1 MRSGQ
6 QLAEMER
13 DMLEEHR
20 KDLEALER
28 LKRFLPKNSR
38 APAQN
43 PPNGLQPENID
54 EELADTTDDL
64 TEFLYQREV

>member
-13 DMLEEHR
+13 DMIEEHR

-28 LKRFLPKNSR
+28 LKRFLPKNGS
-38 APAQN
+38 APARS
-43 PPNGLQPENID
+43 PVSGLQPEN
-54 EELADTTDDL
+54 TDGEFVDISNDL